1 MVRRETLLTSEG
13 LAKLGVEL
21 EHLRAVRRQEVAQ
34 RIQKAK
40 ELGGTVDNAEYDDAK
55 NEQAFV
61 EGKILELENR
71 IKNAVLIPDH
81 TTPSETVEVGSVV
94 TVKNAQGK
102 TQKYIIV
109 GSTEADPSQ
118 GKISNESPVGKA
130 LLGRKV
136 GEEAEVATPSGT
148 VKFNVVKI
156 E

>member
-1 MVRRETLLTSEG
+1 MTQRETLLTLEG
-13 LAKLGVEL
+13 LGKLEAEL
-21 EHLRAVRRQEVAQ
+21 EHLRSVRRQEVAQ

-40 ELGGTVDNAEYDDAK
+40 ELGGTVDNAEYDEAK

-61 EGKILELENR
+61 EGRILTLENM
-71 IKNAVLIPDH
+71 IKNVVLIPDQRA
-81 TTPSETVEVGSVV
+81 PSESVEVGSVV
-94 TVKNAQGK
+94 TLVNDQGK
-102 TQKYIIV
+102 TQKYVIV

-136 GEEAEVATPSGT
+136 GEQAEVSAPSGT
-148 VKFNVVKI
+148 VKYNIVKI